1 MQLLYIFNHFIL
13 TILVY
18 IKCIQ
23 LSVGIKKLVLKPEN
37 LRWNVVY
44 SDNENRQVELELLSY
59 CQRKRNC
66 VYLGRICTCSN
77 KSDEKCDIIAV
88 TLKKR
93 CVRFPIRINTQS
105 VYIRTCVYVRSLH
118 CSKIY
123 EKKVIAEEK

>member
-1 MQLLYIFNHFIL
+1 MQLLCIFKHLVFI
-13 TILVY
+13 ILVH

-23 LSVGIKKLVLKPEN
+23 LSVGIKKLVLKPKN

-44 SDNENRQVELELLSY
+44 SDNNNRQVELALFSY

-77 KSDEKCDIIAV
+77 KSDGKCDIIAV

-93 CVRFPIRINTQS
+93 CVRFPIQINTES
-105 VYIRTCVYVRSLH
+105 VHIRTCVYVRSLH
-118 CSKIY
+118 CSIIY
-123 EKKVIAEEK
+123 EKKLIAEEK